1 MSNIVKYGF
10 IVNQPSDI
18 KVIDSDKNLKEKYGD
33 LMVSSGEN
41 ERATASSGSSS
52 SKEQRER
59 LKEEKDSIISDA
71 KELAADL
78 VKNAKNESKIII
90 AKAKEE
96 SISIYQENKRLGY
109 EDGAKELKEE
119 IEKRREELEEEY
131 ISKNNELEQKYMEK
145 EERMEKEIVDV
156 VAQIF
161 EKVFRIQFSDKKDI
175 LLYLVKNTILNVE
188 PDKEFRIR
196 VSTAYRTYFEE
207 HLSEI
212 QDKVGNGV
220 NLEIL
225 NDASLNDS
233 QCLIETNTGVF
244 DCGIDTQL
252 SNLIK
257 DIKSLA

>member
-1 MSNIVKYGF
+1 MSNIVKQGF

-18 KVIDSDKNLKEKYGD
+18 KVIDSDKNLKERFGEIILSPEKT
-33 LMVSSGEN
+33 VS
-41 ERATASSGSSS
+41 ATTSSGSSS
-52 SKEQRER
+52 SKGTEDIALDTDLIIKDAQ
-59 LKEEKDSIISDA
+59 EKAKSIIEKANSESDA
-71 KELAADL
+71 
-78 VKNAKNESKIII
+78 II
-90 AKAKEE
+90 ASAKEE
-96 SISIYQENKRLGY
+96 SIKIFQENKKLGY
-109 EDGAKELKEE
+109 EEGVKQLNDE
-119 IEKRREELEEEY
+119 IDKRREELEAEY
-131 ISKNNELEQKYMEK
+131 LSKNTKLEQSYAEREESMEK
-145 EERMEKEIVDV
+145 DIVDV

-161 EKVFRIQFSDKKDI
+161 EKVFRIQFADKKEI
-175 LLYLVKNTILNVE
+175 LLYLVRNTILNVE

-196 VSTAYRTYFEE
+196 VSTAYRSYFEE
-207 HLSEI
+207 HISEI

-225 NDASLNDS
+225 NDSSLNDS